1 MFDYILSSVG
11 PLIQRRHTNYRKC
24 IRAHDRLAI
33 TLAYLTTGSL
43 FKVIRNSYFVSK
55 SSISKIIA
63 ETCAA
68 IIHCFQD
75 ELKIPNGSGVPSRT
89 CLMTVGIFHMFLA
102 PLMASI
108 YA

>member
-1 MFDYILSSVG
+1 MNLFEKFSKYICFYILSIVG

-33 TLAYLTTGSL
+33 TLAYLTTGSP

-55 SSISKIIA
+55 SSISKIIT

-75 ELKIPNGSGVPSRT
+75 ELMESPNTKQQWRAIAEV
-89 CLMTVGIFHMFLA
+89 
-102 PLMASI
+102 
-108 YA
+108 